1 MAGQPERTARSSRSW
16 GSQGGFSK
24 RNGIS
29 HSLSFISEG
38 RTLRSVTE
46 IFWYPHLYAAQGAP
60 DTPRAGAARTSGSF
74 GCWLGVAGPDRLC
87 VLLLLLLVSFPA
99 PAPFSVGIACSDFTT
114 GLVSAAFVVVIV
126 LW

>member
-29 HSLSFISEG
+29 HSLYFISEG

-46 IFWYPHLYAAQGAP
+46 IFWYPHLYASQGAP
-60 DTPRAGAARTSGSF
+60 HTPRAGAARTSGSF
-74 GCWLGVAGPDRLC
+74 GVLVECSWSRQAVCVAAAAVGVVPSAGAVLRRYRL
-87 VLLLLLLVSFPA
+87 
-99 PAPFSVGIACSDFTT
+99 
-114 GLVSAAFVVVIV
+114 
-126 LW
+126 